1 MNELAAHAGAEV
13 VGDGEMRLTGISSLE
28 DARPGDLSFVVH
40 AKHLPAAHRT
50 KASCLIMTPGMSQSC
65 DCPQLVCEQ
74 VYLAVAQ
81 ISRLFKEP
89 FRPAPGIHPSA
100 VVSSGAELDQS
111 VRVGPLAQVGD
122 NSCIGKNSCI
132 YGGAYVGEHV
142 RIGKECT
149 IHPNVTIMDHCVI
162 GNRVTIYSGA
172 VIGADGFGFAQDGQG
187 HHIRI
192 EQFGTVHIDDDVEI
206 GANTT
211 VDRATFGKTWV
222 KCGVKIDNLVMLGHN
237 VVVGEH
243 SIIVGQVGVSG
254 STTIGRHVVM
264 AGQVG
269 VAGHVTIGDKVR
281 IGAKAGVAHSI
292 KSGLDVIG
300 IPAQPQS
307 EWFETFKNIRR
318 LPRMREELQ
327 ELKAAIRRLEEAL
340 KREE

>member
-1 MNELAAHAGAEV
+1 M
-13 VGDGEMRLTGISSLE
+13 VGNGEMRLTGISSLE

-40 AKHLPAAHRT
+40 AKYLPAARLT
-50 KASCLIMTPGMSQSC
+50 KASCLIIPPGMSHSL
-65 DCPQLVCEQ
+65 DCPQLICDQ
-74 VYLAVAQ
+74 VYLAVAR
-81 ISRLFKEP
+81 ISRLFKDP
-89 FRPAPGIHPSA
+89 PDLAPGIHPA
-100 VVSSGAELDQS
+100 AFVSPGAELDAS
-111 VRVGPLAQVGD
+111 VRVGPLAQVGEG
-122 NSCIGKNSCI
+122 SSIGKNSRI

-142 RIGKECT
+142 RIGEDCF
-149 IHPNVTIMDHCVI
+149 IYPNVTIMDHCVI

-172 VIGADGFGFAQDGQG
+172 VIGADGFGFAQDGRG

-192 EQFGTVHIDDDVEI
+192 EQFGIVHLDDDVEI

-211 VDRATFGKTWV
+211 VDRAAFGKTWV

-243 SIIVGQVGVSG
+243 SILVGQVGVSG

-269 VAGHVTIGDKVR
+269 VAGHVNIGDKVR

-292 KSGLDVIG
+292 KPGLDVIG

-327 ELKAAIRRLEEAL
+327 ELKAEIQEIKEAL